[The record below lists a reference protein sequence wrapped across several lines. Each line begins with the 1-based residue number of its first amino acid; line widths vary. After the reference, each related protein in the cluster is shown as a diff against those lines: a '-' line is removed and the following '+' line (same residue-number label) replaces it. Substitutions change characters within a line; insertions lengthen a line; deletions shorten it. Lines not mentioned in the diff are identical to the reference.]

1 MRTTITLDPDAL
13 ALVRQRMRDESVS
26 FKQAVNDAIRAGLGG
41 RERKE
46 AFHTRTAPMGTP
58 SVNLDRALQLAAEL
72 EDEELVRRMR
82 LGK

>member
-13 ALVRQRMRDESVS
+13 ALVRRRMRDEGVS
-26 FKQAVNDAIRAGLGG
+26 FKQAVNDAIRTGLGARG
-41 RERKE
+41 RDER
-46 AFHTRTAPMGTP
+46 FRTRTAVMGTP

-72 EDEELVRRMR
+72 EDEEIVRKMR